1 MDRIARARLTACA
14 LTILGIAGGHGLRAG
29 VPAPDGEIRLGAV
42 TRTVGGRE
50 ARDVAVSDRV
60 RQELRSDALLMRCY
74 EVEAAPPVW
83 LFVDYHRE
91 QRLGA
96 TIHSPRACYPGAGW
110 NVRSV
115 EIAAMPIAET
125 SHPVRWLHLERGE
138 EEMAAAYWY
147 ETRWGRSARE
157 VELKL
162 DIVRSAFA
170 RRVSDA
176 ALVRVSTPVRDGNR
190 EEARQRLLDFLAELH
205 EPLRSELPFSEARS

>member
-115 EIAAMPIAET
+115 E
-125 SHPVRWLHLERGE
+125 
-138 EEMAAAYWY
+138 MAAAYWY

-190 EEARQRLLDFLAELH
+190 EEARQRLLDFLAELD